1 MAKELPQITFDF
13 FPDDERPKEFLS
25 GQPVPPPVPQKPKG
39 TRGRKKLKE
48 TEPEEPIEI
57 PEDEVLFQK
66 AYYGIGEVAEMFK
79 VNISLIR
86 HWENE
91 FDILQPRKNRKGD
104 RFFRPIDIK
113 NLVLIHD
120 LVRRRKFTLE
130 GAKEFLKKNQKAKE
144 KHEMIQ
150 SLQKIKSFL
159 LELKANL

>member
-13 FPDDERPKEFLS
+13 FPDDEGPKEFLS
-25 GQPVPPPVPQKPKG
+25 GQPVQPPQKPKSN
-39 TRGRKKLKE
+39 RGRKKLKE
-48 TEPEEPIEI
+48 TEPEDPIEI
-57 PEDEVLFQK
+57 PEDEILFQK

-79 VNISLIR
+79 VNVSLIR

-91 FDILQPRKNRKGD
+91 FDILEPRKNRKGD
-104 RFFRPIDIK
+104 RFFKPTDIK

-130 GAKEFLKKNQKAKE
+130 GAKEFLKMNKKLRD
-144 KHEMIQ
+144 KHEVIQ